1 MKTTHPLFVAALLI
15 FGPMFA
21 PLMPRWSVAADEADS
36 VSPRDAEVKA
46 PVAPD
51 DDAAPQSPA
60 EAEDKSPISEPVRVV
75 YPDDRPE
82 WVEAA
87 ATSQLTKAQGRIDRI
102 AVSSGPHF
110 SQGEARRQLEE
121 AIDQAAADY
130 LNRHLGSNHAAR
142 FVTYAVAP
150 VETYE
155 ERPEFS
161 VGPMYQAHALLEFN
175 ESFRRQAEND
185 WKEALTL
192 SRLLKT
198 GLGGAAMLVL
208 LAVVLGYF
216 KADTAT
222 RGYYTRRL
230 RFGAATVILALAAA
244 IFFAVRWI
252 PWMI

>member
-1 MKTTHPLFVAALLI
+1 MKTTHPLFVAALLV
-15 FGPMFA
+15 FAPMAA
-21 PLMPRWSVAADEADS
+21 PLMPPWSFAADEAAAT
-36 VSPRDAEVKA
+36 SPRNAEVKA
-46 PVAPD
+46 PVVPEEE
-51 DDAAPQSPA
+51 AAPQAPVEPQDDSPA
-60 EAEDKSPISEPVRVV
+60 ITEPVRVV
-75 YPDDRPE
+75 YPDDRPK
-82 WVEAA
+82 WVEAPPA
-87 ATSQLTKAQGRIDRI
+87 REGEIDRV

-121 AIDQAAADY
+121 AIKQAADEY
-130 LNRHLGSNHAAR
+130 VNRHLGSNHAAR
-142 FVTYAVAP
+142 FITYSIAP

-161 VGPMYQAHALLEFN
+161 VGPMNQAHALLQFDEA
-175 ESFRRQAEND
+175 FRTKAERD

-208 LAVVLGYF
+208 LSVVLGYF

-230 RFGAATVILALAAA
+230 RFGVATVILALAAA
-244 IFFAVRWI
+244 VYFAARWL

>member
-15 FGPMFA
+15 FAPMLA
-21 PLMPRWSVAADEADS
+21 PLMPPWSVAADEAAI
-36 VSPRDAEVKA
+36 SPRDAEVRP
-46 PVAPD
+46 PVVPD
-51 DDAAPQSPA
+51 A
-60 EAEDKSPISEPVRVV
+60 EAPAALQDASQAISEPVRVV

-87 ATSQLTKAQGRIDRI
+87 PASTLTKAHGRVDRI

-121 AIDQAAADY
+121 ASKQAADDY
-130 LNRHLGSNHAAR
+130 VNRHLGSNHAAR
-142 FVTYAVAP
+142 FIAYSVEP

-175 ESFRRQAEND
+175 EAFRTKAERD

-198 GLGGAAMLVL
+198 GLGAAAMLVL
-208 LAVVLGYF
+208 LSVVLGYF

-244 IFFAVRWI
+244 VYFAARWL

>member
-1 MKTTHPLFVAALLI
+1 MKTYLRSLAAVVLVFSPLLVPFAAAEEI
-15 FGPMFA
+15 
-21 PLMPRWSVAADEADS
+21 
-36 VSPRDAEVKA
+36 SPRDAAVKA
-46 PVAPD
+46 PVVPEEVTP
-51 DDAAPQSPA
+51 APQASAATQDESPA
-60 EAEDKSPISEPVRVV
+60 ISEPVRVV
-75 YPDDRPE
+75 YPDDRPA
-82 WVEAA
+82 WVES
-87 ATSQLTKAQGRIDRI
+87 SQVREGEIDRI

-121 AIDQAAADY
+121 AIKQAADEY
-130 LNRHLGSNHAAR
+130 VNHHLGSNHAAR
-142 FVTYAVAP
+142 FISYEVAP

-161 VGPMYQAHALLEFN
+161 VGPMYQAHALLGFDEA
-175 ESFRRQAEND
+175 FRTKAERD
-185 WKEALTL
+185 WREALTL

-208 LAVVLGYF
+208 LSVVLGYF